1 MDKRESITACI
12 REQSLVP
19 LFFHADPQVCVSVL
33 TALYD
38 AGVRVVEFTNRGK
51 EALENFK
58 VMKSS
63 AKNMEGLFLG
73 IGTIKNENAADAF
86 INAEAD
92 FLVSPMLAEDVFD
105 VAYNS
110 KTLWIPGCM
119 TPTEIGKAE
128 SFGITTVKL
137 FPGNVLGPGYVTAIR
152 DLFPDMTFMAT
163 GGVDTSE
170 KNLTEW
176 FKSGVA
182 AVGMGS
188 KLITDASVKSGDFD
202 TIRTE
207 AAKALAS
214 IKTIKGDL

>member
-1 MDKRESITACI
+1 MDKRELIVEKI
-12 REQSLVP
+12 LEQSLVP
-19 LFFHADPQVCVSVL
+19 LFFHADPDVCVKIL

-58 VMKSS
+58 IMKAAS
-63 AKNMEGLFLG
+63 KEMQGLYLG
-73 IGTIKNENAADAF
+73 IGTIKNENTADAF

-128 SFGITTVKL
+128 GFGISTIKL
-137 FPGNVLGPGYVTAIR
+137 FPGNVLGPGYVKAIR
-152 DLFPDMTFMAT
+152 DLFPKMKFMAT
-163 GGVDTSE
+163 GGVDPSD
-170 KNLTEW
+170 KNLSDW
-176 FKSGVA
+176 FTSGVS

-188 KLITDASVKSGDFD
+188 KLITDEAINAGNYD
-202 TIRTE
+202 TIRSD
-207 AAKALAS
+207 AAGVLAS
-214 IKTIKGDL
+214 IKSIKAKL